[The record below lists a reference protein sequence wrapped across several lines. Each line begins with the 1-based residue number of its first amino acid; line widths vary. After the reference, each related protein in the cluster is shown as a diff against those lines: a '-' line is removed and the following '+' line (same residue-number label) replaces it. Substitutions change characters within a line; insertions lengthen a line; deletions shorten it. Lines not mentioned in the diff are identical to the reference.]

1 MFDSWQKTW
10 KSSENKKTQDWLYLP
25 QKITSSVSVSFSVSV
40 SSSAPIWGSDVS
52 ITCNVTPWP
61 LEALVR
67 WTLNDSPFEPQNGA
81 ASNTRTAAMEKATGR
96 LTGNW
101 TCVVNYKGQEGRASA
116 TLSVQGKIQEISVGN
131 SVWFWTFSLN
141 LSLAFSHRGHPPTQ
155 RRCQGVRC
163 CGICGHAPLC
173 VLPRFDPL
181 WSGLG
186 ETETRVSYQTRSRS
200 PPCLFLCLRAALSAP
215 LRSIGQFEG
224 GRVGGWGQVQMLW
237 RDKGTTV
244 DSKYAARRGQR

>member
-1 MFDSWQKTW
+1 MAKNLEKFRKQ
-10 KSSENKKTQDWLYLP
+10 KKTQDWLYLP

-67 WTLNDSPFEPQNGA
+67 WTLNDSPFKPQTGA

-131 SVWFWTFSLN
+131 SVWF
-141 LSLAFSHRGHPPTQ
+141 
-155 RRCQGVRC
+155 
-163 CGICGHAPLC
+163 
-173 VLPRFDPL
+173 
-181 WSGLG
+181 
-186 ETETRVSYQTRSRS
+186 
-200 PPCLFLCLRAALSAP
+200 
-215 LRSIGQFEG
+215 
-224 GRVGGWGQVQMLW
+224 
-237 RDKGTTV
+237 
-244 DSKYAARRGQR
+244 